1 MKKTTSPFFNE
12 KRKYPFVPRTISRK
26 RLESSEYKN
35 KIPKLVSPKQLLF
48 KSWKNKAEVFKDI
61 RDQHGPCSSFFIAN
75 ELTITAFSPELTY
88 EVLVGQQNK
97 FIKGNGW
104 NRIRKFAGDGLVT
117 AEQPSHIK
125 NRRMIQPN
133 FNHKKILEDYTEVMV
148 RKSTEKAAY
157 LASTKNKLNLHDQ
170 MVSLVFDIV
179 LESLFGIKE
188 KKDSDSV
195 RKNMEIAMD
204 SVERTIAAGL
214 DRYDFTP
221 LPVFKK
227 FRNASLDL
235 HEFALSLIKERK
247 ENPVEKDDLLTFLI
261 NSEMTPQ
268 QISDEVLTIILA
280 GFETTANT
288 LSWVFS
294 YLNQNDF
301 IYEQVILES
310 RRIMSSDNFL
320 HEIDSSEILN
330 GIVKETLRLNPSLWV
345 LPRMAAVD
353 VTIGDYFIPQGSNI
367 IMSPFVTHRDE
378 NIYKNSDKFIPSRWD
393 NDFEKTLPRG
403 SYVPFSAG
411 PRKCIGDQ
419 FATLEMKIIITIFS
433 SMFKVKTI
441 GGFPEAAAR
450 GTYRLAKPVKFKIEN
465 HVQD

>member
-1 MKKTTSPFFNE
+1 MKKTTSPFFNQ
-12 KRKYPFVPRTISRK
+12 KRRYPFVPRVITRKKLRNSDFKDSIPKTIS
-26 RLESSEYKN
+26 
-35 KIPKLVSPKQLLF
+35 PKELLF
-48 KSWKNKAEVFKDI
+48 KSWKNKAEVFKEI
-61 RDQHGPCSSFFIAN
+61 RDNYGPCSSFFIGN
-75 ELTITAFSPELTY
+75 ELTITAFSPELVY

-133 FNHKKILEDYTEVMV
+133 FNHKKIIEEYSKVMV
-148 RKSTEKAAY
+148 EKTTEKANY
-157 LASTKNKLNLHDQ
+157 LHASKNKLDLHEQ

-179 LESLFGIKE
+179 LEALFGVTE
-188 KKDSDSV
+188 KKDSASV

-227 FRNASLDL
+227 FRTASLDL

-247 ENPVEKDDLLTFLI
+247 AEGSEKEDLLTFLI

-288 LSWVFS
+288 LSWAFS
-294 YLNQNDF
+294 YLHANQDVYNL
-301 IYEQVILES
+301 VVSES
-310 RRIMSSDNFL
+310 QRVVNSENFL
-320 HEIDSSEILN
+320 EEVNESKILDSI
-330 GIVKETLRLNPSLWV
+330 IKETLRLNPSLWV

-353 VTIGDYFIPQGSNI
+353 VTIGEYFIPKGSNV
-367 IMSPFVTHRDE
+367 IMSPFVTHRDSSVYE
-378 NIYKNSDKFIPSRWD
+378 DPNSFIPSRWD
-393 NDFEKTLPRG
+393 GDFEKNLPRG
-403 SYVPFSAG
+403 AYIPFSAG

-419 FATLEMKIIITIFS
+419 FALLEMKIIIAIFS
-433 SMFKVKTI
+433 SMFKIETVGK
-441 GGFPEAAAR
+441 FPESAAR
-450 GTYRLAKPVKFKIEN
+450 GTYRLARRVKIKIKN
-465 HVQD
+465 NNV

>member
-1 MKKTTSPFFNE
+1 MKKTTSPFFNK
-12 KRKYPFVPRTISRK
+12 KRKFPFVPRAITKKKLSSSDFKDTIPN
-26 RLESSEYKN
+26 L
-35 KIPKLVSPKQLLF
+35 ISPRQMLF
-48 KSWKNKAEVFKDI
+48 KSWKNKAEMFRGI
-61 RDQHGPCSSFFIAN
+61 RDQYGPCSSFFIAN

-97 FIKGNGW
+97 FIKGNAW

-117 AEQPSHIK
+117 AEQPSHMK

-133 FNHKKILEDYTEVMV
+133 FNHKKIIDEYSKVMIE
-148 RKSTEKAAY
+148 KTLEKADY
-157 LASTKNKLNLHDQ
+157 LYSSNKKLDLHEQ

-179 LESLFGIKE
+179 LESLFGVKE
-188 KKDSDSV
+188 KKDSSSV

-221 LPVFKK
+221 LPIFKQ
-227 FRNASLDL
+227 FREASLDL
-235 HEFALSLIKERK
+235 HDFALSLIEERK
-247 ENPVEKDDLLTFLI
+247 LNPVDKDDLLTFLI

-294 YLNQNDF
+294 YLNKHPE
-301 IYEQVILES
+301 IYEQVISES
-310 RRIMSSDNFL
+310 NRIMSSENFL
-320 HEIDSSEILN
+320 EEIDSSEILN
-330 GIVKETLRLNPSLWV
+330 GVVKETLRLNPSLWI

-353 VTIGDYFIPQGSNI
+353 VTIGEYFIPQGANI
-367 IMSPFVTHRDE
+367 IMSPFVNHRNE
-378 NIYKNSDKFIPSRWD
+378 EIYKDCDSFVPSRWK
-393 NDFEKTLPRG
+393 NDFEKSLPRG
-403 SYVPFSAG
+403 SYIPFSSG

-419 FATLEMKIIITIFS
+419 FATLEMKIIIAIFS
-433 SMFKVKTI
+433 SKFKIKTV

-450 GTYRLAKPVKFKIEN
+450 GTYRLANRVKIKIEN
-465 HVQD
+465 HV

>member
-1 MKKTTSPFFNE
+1 MKKTTSPFFNQ
-12 KRKYPFVPRTISRK
+12 KRKYPFVPRTITRK
-26 RLESSEYKN
+26 HLNNSGFKD
-35 KIPKLVSPKQLLF
+35 KIPGLISPKQLLF
-48 KSWKNKAEVFKDI
+48 KSWKNKAEVFRDI
-61 RDQHGPCSSFFIAN
+61 RDEHGPCSSFFIAN
-75 ELTITAFSPELTY
+75 ELTITAFSPELAY

-133 FNHKKILEDYTEVMV
+133 FNHKKIIDDYTEVMV
-148 RKSTEKAAY
+148 RKSLEKAKA
-157 LASTKNKLNLHDQ
+157 LSASKGKLDMHEQ

-179 LESLFGIKE
+179 LESLFGITE

-195 RKNMEIAMD
+195 RKNMETAMD

-247 ENPVEKDDLLTFLI
+247 ADETQKDDLLTFLI

-288 LSWVFS
+288 LSWIFS
-294 YLNQNDF
+294 YLNENEDIYDKVVSESKQILGSEDF
-301 IYEQVILES
+301 L
-310 RRIMSSDNFL
+310 SSV
-320 HEIDSSEILN
+320 DSSELLN
-330 GIVKETLRLNPSLWV
+330 SIVKETLRLNPSLWV

-353 VTIGDYFIPQGSNI
+353 VTIGDYFIPKGANV
-367 IMSPFVTHRDE
+367 IMSPFVTHRDKSVYE
-378 NIYKNSDKFIPSRWD
+378 NPDSFIPDRWL

-403 SYVPFSAG
+403 AYIPFSAG

-419 FATLEMKIIITIFS
+419 FATLEMKIIIVMFS
-433 SMFKVKTI
+433 SLFKIKTL

-450 GTYRLAKPVKFKIEN
+450 GTYRLANKVNIKIEN
-465 HVQD
+465 HNV